1 MHALPRHFE
10 SRQQL
15 TRTSDALF
23 HLHADATLFLVLP
36 RNFSFQKQISTSRH
50 EWKKLAFYLD
60 GYRTFFLKFSFE
72 SYSTVFL
79 SRSKFRFFFASIFFS
94 TLFPLFCTS
103 HSIFVYLS
111 LFPSLSRTILYWYLN
126 VSTLIRT
133 SRVSQFFY
141 RA

>member
-23 HLHADATLFLVLP
+23 HLHADATLFLLLP

-60 GYRTFFLKFSFE
+60 GYRTFFLKIFLRILLDCVSVSFYV
-72 SYSTVFL
+72 S
-79 SRSKFRFFFASIFFS
+79 FFFASIFFS

-126 VSTLIRT
+126 VSTLILT
-133 SRVSQFFY
+133 SRVSQFF
-141 RA
+141 

>member
-23 HLHADATLFLVLP
+23 HLHADATLFLLLP

-60 GYRTFFLKFSFE
+60 GYRTFFLKFSSE

-79 SRSKFRFFFASIFFS
+79 SRSMFRFFSRVY
-94 TLFPLFCTS
+94 LFLYPIPSFL
-103 HSIFVYLS
+103 HLSIFVYLS

-126 VSTLIRT
+126 VSTLILT